1 MSPFWFLNDEKVKH
15 FYSKSWQQRN
25 QQRTASRA
33 QKWILWLSSPERTPE
48 TLLLAASLPSRSP
61 HCWKVK
67 CCFSLCEAS
76 PPPHSFPQR
85 GRGTEQSSTM
95 GIAMATWRTRGHQ
108 GLRSSTPR
116 ISGLVSLGR
125 GQTPSCSQLRQLP
138 QTHAVQLSAQRCLER
153 VWLWTIFS

>member
-1 MSPFWFLNDEKVKH
+1 MRKLNIFTPKADNRGTSRELQAEHRNESSGSPPLNVP
-15 FYSKSWQQRN
+15 
-25 QQRTASRA
+25 
-33 QKWILWLSSPERTPE
+33 QKPCS
-48 TLLLAASLPSRSP
+48 LLLVYLPG
-61 HCWKVK
+61 HLNCWKVK

-76 PPPHSFPQR
+76 PPPQSFPQR
-85 GRGTEQSSTM
+85 GRGTEQSSTI